1 MKETRTMEFKETV
14 TNTFFLK
21 TVSAFSN
28 YNGGMILLALM
39 IMVLP
44 KGYQMKSNHVWI
56 LKIKLTIVFT
66 LNQTIHLRCS
76 RII

>member
-1 MKETRTMEFKETV
+1 
-14 TNTFFLK
+14 
-21 TVSAFSN
+21 
-28 YNGGMILLALM
+28 M

-44 KGYQMKSNHVWI
+44 KGYQMKNNHVWI

-66 LNQTIHLRCS
+66 LNQTIHIEVQQ